1 MRELPI
7 KKRLV
12 FQLGGYDPKPPEAVY
27 SRFVRELRRFETT
40 WKVTA
45 RAAEAEVTPDAAH
58 WTVVASGPNWR
69 TETAYRAVRWDDV
82 ITDSA
87 RRSDWCRVPAGLLAF
102 ADFFVSGAFWGYLR
116 ANWRYAGF
124 FLYPTYCS
132 VP

>member
-69 TETAYRAVRWDDV
+69 TEPRTALFGGM
-82 ITDSA
+82 T
-87 RRSDWCRVPAGLLAF
+87 
-102 ADFFVSGAFWGYLR
+102 
-116 ANWRYAGF
+116 
-124 FLYPTYCS
+124 
-132 VP
+132 